1 MKESSYEEYKR
12 DVARGQKKRDGFRRG
27 SILLVL
33 SIFFVGYLLW
43 ILPFR
48 ADNVSEVRGN
58 EIEAGKEYYPL
69 KVYYIENLRILHADT
84 DDDEI
89 YCIAQF
95 ADCDG
100 KEWLL
105 SFSPGSNERLAEQMK
120 SAGRF
125 SQEPD
130 LTVSGYFQMQYF
142 EDLPFKVDSF
152 YSVYG
157 RKYADA
163 EGGNMLEMNAKYL
176 CDKSGNYTWEALLHP
191 GIPLLTF
198 VVAVFSILF
207 GGYSFIKNR
216 SHRKGV

>member
-1 MKESSYEEYKR
+1 MNESSYEEYKR
-12 DVARGQKKRDGFRRG
+12 NVARDQKKKEGFHRG

-33 SIFFVGYLLW
+33 SIFFVLYLLW

-48 ADNVSEVRGN
+48 ADDAKEVRGD

-69 KVYYIENLRILHADT
+69 KVYYIENLRILRANT
-84 DDDEI
+84 DDEI
-89 YCIAQF
+89 YCIAKF

-100 KEWLL
+100 KEWFL
-105 SFSPGSNERLAEQMK
+105 SFSPGSNERLAEQIK
-120 SAGRF
+120 SAERF

-176 CDKSGNYTWEALLHP
+176 CDKSGNYTLEALLHP

-198 VVAVFSILF
+198 VVAMFSILF
-207 GGYSFIKNR
+207 GGYSFLKNR